1 MRINRFLASAGFGS
15 RRKCE
20 DLVRAGSVSI
30 NGKVN
35 VNLAAT
41 VDVESDVVTV
51 DGIRAVPRGNTR
63 IFVLNKPAGVLCTV
77 SDDRKRKTVLDIAA
91 EKGYGRGLF
100 PVGRLDMYTSG
111 IILLTDDGDLTY
123 RLTHPRF
130 KIDKVYIVKV
140 AGEVR
145 DAEIARIASG
155 IDLDGEKTGP
165 CAITVL
171 ERNKYETMMEVVLR
185 EGRNRQIRRS
195 FMEIGHKVRRLHRKA
210 LGELEFK
217 DLAEGSMRPL
227 SVREEKV
234 LRRQTGLSQGVGK

>member
-1 MRINRFLASAGFGS
+1 MRINRFLASAGLGS

-171 ERNKYETMMEVVLR
+171 ERNKSETIVKVVLR

-217 DLAEGSMRPL
+217 DLAEGGMRPL

>member
-1 MRINRFLASAGFGS
+1 MRINRFLAAAGFGS

-30 NGKVN
+30 DGEVT

-41 VDVESDVVTV
+41 VDGESDVVTV
-51 DGIRAVPRGNTR
+51 NGKRAVLPGMTR

-77 SDDRKRKTVLDIAA
+77 SDDRKRRTVLDIAA
-91 EKGYGRGLF
+91 EKGYGRRLF

-140 AGEVR
+140 TGDVG
-145 DAEIARIASG
+145 DAEIGRIASG
-155 IDLDGEKTGP
+155 IDLDGEMTGP
-165 CAITVL
+165 CAIAVL
-171 ERNKYETMMEVVLR
+171 KRNKSETTMEVVLR

-195 FMEIGHKVRRLHRKA
+195 FMKIGHKVRRLHRKA
-210 LGELEFK
+210 LGELEFN
-217 DLAEGSMRPL
+217 DLAEGDMRPL
-227 SVREEKV
+227 NAREEEI
-234 LRRQTGLSQGVGK
+234 LRKQTGLSQGVGK

>member
-20 DLVRAGSVSI
+20 DLVRAGSVYI

-35 VNLAAT
+35 VNLSAA
-41 VDVESDVVTV
+41 VDGESDVVTV
-51 DGIRAVPRGNTR
+51 DGIRAVPRVGTR
-63 IFVLNKPAGVLCTV
+63 IFVLNKPVGVLCTV
-77 SDDRKRKTVLDIAA
+77 SDDMKRKTVLDIAA

-140 AGEVR
+140 AGDVR
-145 DAEIARIASG
+145 DSEIARIASG
-155 IDLDGEKTGP
+155 IDLDGQKTGP
-165 CAITVL
+165 CAIAVL
-171 ERNKYETMMEVVLR
+171 ERNKSETIVEVVLR

-217 DLAEGSMRPL
+217 DLAEGDMRPL
-227 SVREEKV
+227 SAREEKI

>member
-30 NGKVN
+30 NGMVN

-41 VDVESDVVTV
+41 VDGESDVVTV
-51 DGIRAVPRGNTR
+51 DGTRAVPRGNTR

-77 SDDRKRKTVLDIAA
+77 SDEKKRKTVLDVAA
-91 EKGYGRGLF
+91 EKGYGRRLF

-123 RLTHPRF
+123 RLTHPRY

-140 AGEVR
+140 AGEVS
-145 DAEIARIASG
+145 DSEIARIASG

-165 CAITVL
+165 CAIAVL
-171 ERNKYETMMEVVLR
+171 KRNKSETIAEVVLR

-217 DLAEGSMRPL
+217 DLAEGDMRPL
-227 SVREEKV
+227 SALEEKI

>member
-30 NGKVN
+30 NGMVN

-41 VDVESDVVTV
+41 VDGESDVVTV
-51 DGIRAVPRGNTR
+51 DGTRAVPRGNTR

-77 SDDRKRKTVLDIAA
+77 SDEKKRKTVLDVAA
-91 EKGYGRGLF
+91 EKGYGRRLF

-123 RLTHPRF
+123 RLTHPRY

-140 AGEVR
+140 AGEVS
-145 DAEIARIASG
+145 DSEIARIASG

-165 CAITVL
+165 CGIAVL
-171 ERNKYETMMEVVLR
+171 KRNKSETIAEVVLR

-217 DLAEGSMRPL
+217 DLAEGDMRPL
-227 SVREEKV
+227 SALEEKI
-234 LRRQTGLSQGVGK
+234 LRRQTGLSQGVVK

>member
-30 NGKVN
+30 NGMVN

-41 VDVESDVVTV
+41 VDGESDVVTV
-51 DGIRAVPRGNTR
+51 DGTRAIPRGNTR

-77 SDDRKRKTVLDIAA
+77 SDEKKRKTVLDVAA
-91 EKGYGRGLF
+91 EKGYGRRLF

-123 RLTHPRF
+123 RLTHPRY

-140 AGEVR
+140 AGEVS
-145 DAEIARIASG
+145 DSEIARIASG

-165 CAITVL
+165 CAIAVL
-171 ERNKYETMMEVVLR
+171 KRNKSETIAEVVLR

-217 DLAEGSMRPL
+217 DLAEGDMRPL
-227 SVREEKV
+227 SALEEKI